1 MATVTLKVEIPE
13 DLYNEFYKAATDKK
27 GNWRGGEQSAEKA
40 LQTAVQAALLCFLD
54 SLKKPDLATRMIKT
68 LIE

>member
-1 MATVTLKVEIPE
+1 MATVTLKIEVQK
-13 DLYNEFYKAATDKK
+13 DLYDEFHKAATDKK
-27 GNWRGGEQSAEKA
+27 GKWRGGEQSVEKA

-54 SLKKPDLATRMIKT
+54 SLKKPDLATSMIKT